1 MVNLRLLPY
10 VGSKILILM
19 LIVGLQCLLLF
30 GTLKLLDLTHLMS
43 FPGRLAGTP
52 HLAVMMVTSMVG
64 IVLGLFVSAVVKTSE
79 MATSLIPLILIP
91 QILFSGLVGIPT
103 RMAKLV
109 GVVMPATWSFDEM
122 KRLSQLDVL
131 RAKDEDAQPSDKEEG
146 RGLYKQVERENDQ
159 NIDDSRAKVEKY
171 KADAEKSINNFEKK
185 MEDYQ
190 KDLLSGRSTKK
201 PATPKLGPVPEIPA
215 AKKIPDDLSTYVDFL
230 HPWGSRVF
238 DLGVLVAMFFTF
250 LVATI
255 IALRT
260 QDV

>member
-1 MVNLRLLPY
+1 
-10 VGSKILILM
+10 
-19 LIVGLQCLLLF
+19 
-30 GTLKLLDLTHLMS
+30 
-43 FPGRLAGTP
+43 
-52 HLAVMMVTSMVG
+52 
-64 IVLGLFVSAVVKTSE
+64 

-103 RMAKLV
+103 GMSKVV

-131 RAKDEDAQPSDKEEG
+131 RAKDEDAEPSEKEEG
-146 RGLYKQVERENDQ
+146 RGLYKHVERENDQ
-159 NIDDSRAKVEKY
+159 NIDDSRAKVDKY
-171 KADAEKSINNFEKK
+171 KEDAEKSINNFEKK

-190 KDLLSGRSTKK
+190 KDLATGRSTKK

-230 HPWGSRVF
+230 HPWGSRTF

-250 LVATI
+250 FVATI
-255 IALRT
+255 IALRA